1 MKALVAIKLTYD
13 VNQIKFDKE
22 GNPILDSCP
31 KVMGEADK
39 CAVEEAVRLK
49 ERAGAEVT
57 AVTIG
62 SSKEHYRILRDAYA
76 MGVDKAVIVKAENS
90 EKLDALTI
98 ARILASLNQRLGP
111 FDVIFVGSG
120 ASDTHSSVIGPMLAS
135 LLGYKLLANSDK
147 ISFEDGK
154 FKVVSTLED
163 GQYRMEASPPVVI
176 TVTSEANEP
185 RIPTIKDILRS
196 KKKPIEEISPSDL
209 GIETREVTLRNL
221 TRYVV
226 PRKRIKI
233 DATENVEEAVEK
245 LLKML
250 EEEGVI

>member
-13 VNQIKFDKE
+13 VNQIKFDKD
-22 GNPILDSCP
+22 GTPILDSCP
-31 KVMGEADK
+31 RVMGEADK

-49 ERAGAEVT
+49 EKAGAEVT
-57 AVTIG
+57 AATIG

-76 MGVDKAVIVKAENS
+76 MGVDKAIIVKAENS
-90 EKLDALTI
+90 ERLDAPTVAKILT
-98 ARILASLNQRLGP
+98 SLNQRLGP

-147 ISFEDGK
+147 ISFENGK

-163 GQYRMEASPPVVI
+163 GQYKMVASPPVVI

-185 RIPTIKDILRS
+185 RIPTIRDILKS
-196 KKKPIEEISPSDL
+196 KKKPIEEISLNDL
-209 GIETREVTLRNL
+209 GIKIKEVLLKNL

-245 LLKML
+245 LIKML
-250 EEEGVI
+250 ENEGVI

>member
-13 VNQIKFDKE
+13 VNQIKFERD
-22 GNPILDSCP
+22 GTPILDSCP

-49 ERAGAEVT
+49 KKAGAEIM

-76 MGVDKAVIVKAENS
+76 MGVDKSVIVRTENP
-90 EKLDALTI
+90 ERLDSLTI
-98 ARILASLNQRLGP
+98 AKIIASLNNKLGP

-135 LLGYKLLANSDK
+135 ILGYKLLANSDK
-147 ISFEDGK
+147 ILFEDGK
-154 FKVVSTLED
+154 FIVISTLED
-163 GQYRMEASPPVVI
+163 GQYKIATNPPVII

-196 KKKPIEEISPSDL
+196 KRKPIDEISLENLDVKTKEL
-209 GIETREVTLRNL
+209 TLKNL

-233 DATENVEEAVEK
+233 DATENVEEAVDR

-250 EEEGVI
+250 REEGVI